1 MNTAR
6 TRATLIH
13 ALGAALSLALL
24 LAAIA
29 HAGVT
34 VAPDAGTTGT
44 VVVVVRPGDTLWSI
58 ARRCDVPGRS
68 MPEKVAAIRAAN
80 DLATA
85 VIRPGQTLVVPVMDD
100 QRRVAQGLTGDR
112 IREAPQLETR

>member
-1 MNTAR
+1 MNTGR
-6 TRATLIH
+6 TRATLIQ

-29 HAGVT
+29 HSGVT
-34 VAPDAGTTGT
+34 AAPGAGATGS

-68 MPEKVAAIRAAN
+68 VPEKVAAIRAAN
-80 DLATA
+80 DLDTA
-85 VIRPGQTLVVPVMDD
+85 AIRPGQTLVVPVVRDHR
-100 QRRVAQGLTGDR
+100 QVAQGLAGDR

>member
-1 MNTAR
+1 MKTGR
-6 TRATLIH
+6 TRATIIQ
-13 ALGAALSLALL
+13 ALGAVLSLTLL

-29 HAGVT
+29 HAGAT
-34 VAPDAGTTGT
+34 ASPSAGATETI
-44 VVVVVRPGDTLWSI
+44 VVVVRPGDTLWSI

-85 VIRPGQTLVVPVMDD
+85 MIRPGQTLVVPVVGD
-100 QRRVAQGLTGDR
+100 RRQVAQGPAGDR
-112 IREAPQLETR
+112 VREAPQIETR